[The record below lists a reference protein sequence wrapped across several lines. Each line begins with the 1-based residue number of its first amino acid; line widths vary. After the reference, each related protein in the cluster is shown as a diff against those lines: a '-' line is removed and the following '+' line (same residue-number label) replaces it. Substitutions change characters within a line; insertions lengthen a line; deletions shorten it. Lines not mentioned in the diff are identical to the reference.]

1 MTAEFVP
8 AVDRHHRLW
17 WLDPQGDVRATD
29 NNPDNVQAAER
40 AGWRRLGWEQPVETP
55 PFDHSPTV
63 RHDQNGTPHIAPMN
77 GQCLCTCQY
86 CSNDDGE
93 CICPSCNGQCGVH
106 VDREVTP

>member
-8 AVDRHHRLW
+8 AVDRDGDELW
-17 WLDPQGDVRATD
+17 LSPRGLVEFAPSRVDPD
-29 NNPDNVQAAER
+29 
-40 AGWRRLGWEQPVETP
+40 AGWRRLGYMQPVETP
-55 PFDHSPTV
+55 PFEHSPTV
-63 RHDQNGTPHIAPMN
+63 RHDQNGTPHIAPIN

-106 VDREVTP
+106 VDREVTQ